1 MIKNST
7 FLIFCVISFLTF
19 NSLNAQLS
27 CPQIDKRNNGNG
39 QWASAPGDF
48 RPTYTQNNP
57 VNSNVSGTSY
67 QLVKVNPNTKTGGL
81 TIKWD
86 NLDVKNIPVITKVWH
101 TDVTGK
107 SLLLST
113 VFGPPAPVQSGEDK
127 AVYCFY
133 GTNLPSTGTLSLEFT
148 NPTTAIPLY
157 YCSFDAKKLE
167 YVNNPIITA
176 AYPTILTQPLS
187 KTEIGD
193 GSTSFSVVANDSYSY
208 KWQISSN
215 GTIWTDIN
223 GGDFVVT
230 SGTLK
235 ISNRLK
241 YNNYSFR
248 VVLSNLYGSVTSSSA
263 LLTIDNLPTVSFEGA
278 TKTCDVNLLSGVKVN
293 LTGISPWAIT
303 YKLNNEA
310 PITLTGITTPS
321 YIIPIQSSSDLTL
334 ALLSVSDKKYTNSN
348 ITNNIY
354 NSYVTPSINVNNI
367 NVLENETN
375 INLNFTT
382 SGLPDKYN
390 LTSIGNSITGLLSIV
405 NPISTSI
412 IQTQPLVVGN
422 YNYSIVVTNTNSNC
436 ISKAKTFSIIV
447 TEKPLSFKTQPTSIT
462 YLENGIARFG
472 SSSLNAKNYEWQV
485 KNSNDNTWVKLTS
498 NADFTVT
505 NDSLIIQ
512 NRKNH
517 NGEVYRLVLS
527 NNSSVLAS
535 DEVVLTI
542 DNLPTVAFEGATK
555 TCDVN
560 LLTGVKVN
568 LTGIS
573 PWTITYKL
581 NNEAP
586 ITLTGITTPSYIIPI
601 QSSSDLTLT
610 LLSVNDSKYTNSTL
624 NNNVYNAFVAPL
636 VLVNDITNQEGD
648 TSIILNFTTTGSP
661 DKYTLTASGNAIPGF
676 SLLENDINSTLI
688 KIQPLTVGNYNYTL
702 KVSNSITGCESSNV
716 PFTINA
722 LENQVS
728 LTKQPLDTSFFLLDG
743 TASIYASA
751 NNATNYTWQKSLD
764 QGKNWSL
771 IVNDSDFIIFKDSLL
786 IKNRMAHSKEMY
798 RVVYSNNS
806 GSVTSNPSLLYIE
819 QMPVAYF
826 KNTVHCDVDIVK
838 AVPVLFE
845 GLPPF
850 ELVYQVEGV
859 PGEEAHFVPNIKT
872 NVYNII
878 VGGLTKQTN
887 IKLLKVNNKRHVN
900 TNLTKD
906 ALFTSYKKNTITSFI
921 DTLIDE
927 ENKLVFKTTGDAYQT
942 FSVKNGTTTFPN
954 FAPINNAIIKDSSVV
969 FTLPNTGETPG
980 KYNFDITMNHTNG
993 ICYNSAR
1000 VYITAIQNKLAILTQ
1015 PTSQSYLENG
1025 NALFTLKSQ
1034 NSTSYLWQYTFNDGA
1049 TWNDISQGGNFIKVS
1064 KDTLE
1069 LANRLFYKNN
1079 KFRIVLYGKYE
1090 NVTSNVVTLSVER
1103 KPTAFFESSKKCYLP
1118 NAKSALVYLKGVA
1131 PFKISYVNE
1140 LGVTKTDSNIT
1151 KDVFNLIVDSTV
1163 NKLRLLSVSDSRF
1176 SNVALDSSNSII
1188 FYNKPVYRPYLKT
1201 ACAKDSLVELLFSGG
1216 SQPTSMTIKAG
1227 VNPIPG
1233 FASLIDVAFHQG
1245 YKLNLPKNLPLGT
1258 YGFAVVG
1265 NNANCSSDE
1274 VKINLSMN
1282 AIPVMNVSTDKTSIN
1297 QGDSVTLVA
1306 SGADVV
1312 RWSPVI
1318 GLNAPTAKTVNA
1330 KPDVTTIYTIFG
1342 YQNGC
1347 VGTDTVK
1354 ISVNSIPTTS
1364 SCTPLSLSILPQD
1377 IKFATCNNADGEVT
1391 FTISGG
1397 SANNK
1402 YRVRKKNNDGS
1413 FTTITNPSFAPL
1425 NNQLDEV
1432 KTVTITNL
1440 YSGTYDVFTFCGTDS
1455 RVTKVYNFSI
1465 SSPCDS
1471 VTKVDTTKN
1480 TTTPT
1485 PNYTCNDMVLT
1496 LDNTDVKPITC
1507 DYDFGSITFAIKG
1520 GSPNFTYRLRRRNQD
1535 NTYTI
1540 VTNPVYVSIGNKANE
1555 VKRITIDELT
1565 EGEYE
1570 LYVYCSQ
1577 DVTYFKSLSF
1587 YIYREGCRSLLKD
1600 VISYYSFDK
1609 NNNDSLARATA
1620 PVVVGA
1626 IKDVDNYG
1634 NSMAAFKVFNSN
1646 DQLTFKDFIDIDT
1659 MQEYSISF
1667 WYKLLE
1673 MPKYSGSTL
1682 ISIPNGTQTQRF
1694 EIVADKNGYL
1704 KVQFGKSSNSSTQNT
1719 SYKFQ
1724 PSTWNQIV
1732 LTHRQDSNIVFINDI
1747 QVASFVSSIL
1757 SDNNTDVVVGYDGK
1771 NKSLK
1776 FLFDEFKLYGK
1787 AITAQDIKDMYFAEV
1802 RENCSGIR
1810 LDIDVSENKLKFVV
1824 RNGSVNNKYRLR
1836 KKNSNG
1842 VFVSVY
1848 DQTFVSI
1855 YNKLGESRTI
1865 NTSNLSPGIYDIYA
1879 YCGSDSK
1886 KYQGYEFI
1894 VDNRGNSS
1902 IYKKITPTET
1912 IDLIEESKNETKE
1925 EIYVNVYPNP
1935 VENIINIDVLGS
1947 QNDIDKTIRLISSN
1961 GVIVHNET
1969 FNTSDSNTSINVE
1982 NFRAGVYFLEVHLP
1996 GNRIERKQIVIN

>member
-7 FLIFCVISFLTF
+7 FLFFCFISFLTC
-19 NSLNAQLS
+19 NTLYAQLS

-48 RPTYTQNNP
+48 RPTFTQNNP
-57 VNSNVSGTSY
+57 VNLNVSGTNY
-67 QLVKVNPNTKTGGL
+67 QFVKVNPNTKTGDL

-86 NLDVKNIPVITKVWH
+86 NLNVNNIPVITKVWH
-101 TDVTGK
+101 TDLSGK
-107 SLLLST
+107 TLLLST
-113 VFGPPAPVQSGEDK
+113 VFGPPAPVKSGEDK
-127 AVYCFY
+127 AIYCFY
-133 GTNLPSTGTLSLEFT
+133 GTNLPTIGTLSIEFT
-148 NPTTAIPLY
+148 DPITAKPLY
-157 YCSFDAKKLE
+157 FCSFDAKKLE
-167 YVNNPIITA
+167 YVSNPVITDA
-176 AYPTILTQPLS
+176 SPTILKQPLS

-208 KWQISSN
+208 RWQLSNN
-215 GTIWTDIN
+215 GTLWTDIN
-223 GGDFVVT
+223 GGDFIVSNGILQV
-230 SGTLK
+230 
-235 ISNRLK
+235 SNRLK

-263 LLTIDNLPTVSFEGA
+263 LLTIDNLPTVAFDGA
-278 TKTCDVNLLSGVKVN
+278 TKTCDVDLLSGVKVN
-293 LTGISPWAIT
+293 LTGISPWSIT
-303 YKLNNEA
+303 YKVNNDA
-310 PITLTGITTPS
+310 PITITGIATPS
-321 YIIPIQSSSDLTL
+321 HTLPVHSSSDITLT
-334 ALLSVSDKKYTNSN
+334 LLSVSDKKYSN
-348 ITNNIY
+348 ANIANNIY
-354 NSYVTPSINVNNI
+354 NAYATPSIDINNI
-367 NVLENETN
+367 NALENETN
-375 INLNFTT
+375 VNLDFTT
-382 SGLPDKYN
+382 SGSPDKYN
-390 LTSIGNSITGLLSIV
+390 LTSIGNSISGL
-405 NPISTSI
+405 TSI
-412 IQTQPLVVGN
+412 INSISSSTIQTQSLVVGN
-422 YNYSIVVTNTNSNC
+422 YNYSIVVTNTYSNC
-436 ISKAKTFSIIV
+436 ISKSKTFSIVV
-447 TEKPLSFKTQPTSIT
+447 TEKPLSFKTQPTSMT
-462 YLENGIARFG
+462 YLENGVARFG
-472 SSSLNAKNYEWQV
+472 SSSLNSKNYEWQV
-485 KNSNDNTWVKLTS
+485 KNSYTNNWVKLSSTG
-498 NADFTVT
+498 DFTIT
-505 NDSLIIQ
+505 SDSLIIQ

-517 NGEVYRLVLS
+517 NGEVYRVVLS

-535 DEVVLTI
+535 NEVVLTV
-542 DNLPTVAFEGATK
+542 DNLPTVAFDGATK
-555 TCDVN
+555 TCDVD
-560 LLTGVKVN
+560 LLSGVKVN

-573 PWTITYKL
+573 PWSITYNV
-581 NNEAP
+581 NNDSP
-586 ITLTGITTPSYIIPI
+586 ITITGITTPSYTIPV
-601 QSSSDLTLT
+601 QSSSDVTLT
-610 LLSVNDSKYTNSTL
+610 LLSVNDSKYSNSTI
-624 NNNVYNAFVAPL
+624 NNNIFNSFVTPL
-636 VLVNDITNQEGD
+636 VQVKNITCLENDTNITF
-648 TSIILNFTTTGSP
+648 NFTTSGSP
-661 DKYTLTASGNAIPGF
+661 DTYTLLASGNALPGL
-676 SLLENDINSTLI
+676 SLLENDINSTII
-688 KIQPLTVGNYNYTL
+688 KIQPLTVGIYNYTL
-702 KVSNSITGCESSNV
+702 KVSNLNTGCESSTV
-716 PFTINA
+716 PFTISV
-722 LENQVS
+722 LESQVS
-728 LTKQPLDTSFFLLDG
+728 LIMQPLDTSFFLLDG

-751 NNATNYTWQKSLD
+751 INATSYIWQKSID
-764 QGKNWSL
+764 QGINWSV
-771 IVNDSDFIIFKDSLL
+771 IVNDSDFLMFKDSLL
-786 IKNRMAHSKEMY
+786 IKNRMVHSKEMY
-798 RVVYSNNS
+798 RIIYSNS
-806 GSVTSNPSLLYIE
+806 LGSITSNPSLLYIE

-859 PGEEAHFVPNIKT
+859 PGEEAHFVPNIKM

-927 ENKLVFKTTGDAYQT
+927 ENKLVFKTTGDAYQM
-942 FSVKNGTTTFPN
+942 FSVKNGTSIFPN
-954 FAPINNAIIKDSSVV
+954 FSPINNAIIKDSSVI

-1025 NALFTLKSQ
+1025 NAIFTLKSQ

-1069 LANRLFYKNN
+1069 ITNRLFYKNN

-1090 NVTSNVVTLSVER
+1090 NVTSNFITLNVER
-1103 KPTAFFESSKKCYLP
+1103 KPTAFFESTKKCYLP
-1118 NAKSALVYLKGVA
+1118 NSKSTLVYLKGIA
-1131 PFKISYVNE
+1131 PFKLSYINE
-1140 LGVTKTDSNIT
+1140 FGVIKTDSNIT

-1176 SNVALDSSNSII
+1176 INVTLDSSNTIT
-1188 FYNKPVYRPYLKT
+1188 FYNKPVYRPYFKT
-1201 ACAKDSLVELLFSGG
+1201 ACIKDSLVELLFSGG
-1216 SQPTSMTIKAG
+1216 NQPTTMTIKAG

-1233 FASLIDVAFHQG
+1233 FAGLNDVTFHQG
-1245 YKLNLPKNLPLGT
+1245 YKLNLPKKLPIGT
-1258 YGFAVVG
+1258 YGFVVVG
-1265 NNANCSSDE
+1265 NNVNCSSDE
-1274 VKINLSMN
+1274 VKLNLSMN
-1282 AIPVMNVSTDKTSIN
+1282 TIPVMNASTDKTSIN

-1318 GLNAPTAKTVNA
+1318 GLNTPTAKTVYA

-1354 ISVNSIPTTS
+1354 ISVNSIPTSS
-1364 SCTPLSLSILPQD
+1364 SCNPLSLSVLQQD
-1377 IKFATCNNADGEVT
+1377 IKAASCNNADGQVT

-1402 YRVRKKNNDGS
+1402 YRIRKKNNDGS
-1413 FTTITNPSFAPL
+1413 FTTITTPAFAPL
-1425 NNQLDEV
+1425 NNQLDET
-1432 KTVTITNL
+1432 KTVTIPNL
-1440 YSGTYDVFTFCGTDS
+1440 YSGTYDIFTFCGTDS

-1471 VTKVDTTKN
+1471 VTKVDTVKN
-1480 TTTPT
+1480 TPT
-1485 PNYTCNDMVLT
+1485 PSTNYTCDDMVLT
-1496 LDNTDVKPITC
+1496 LDNTDIKPITC
-1507 DYDFGSITFAIKG
+1507 NYDFGSVTFAIQG

-1535 NTYTI
+1535 NSYII

-1587 YIYREGCRSLLKD
+1587 YIYKEGCRSLLKD

-1609 NNNDSLARATA
+1609 NNNDSLARATS

-1626 IKDVDNYG
+1626 VKDVDNYG

-1646 DQLTFKDFIDIDT
+1646 DQLAFKDFIDIDT
-1659 MQEYSISF
+1659 MREYSISF

-1673 MPKYSGSTL
+1673 MPKYNGSTL

-1704 KVQFGKSSNSSTQNT
+1704 KIQFGKSINSFTQNT

-1732 LTHRQDSNIVFINDI
+1732 ITHRQDSNIVFVNDI
-1747 QVASFVSSIL
+1747 QVASFVSSVL

-1787 AITAQDIKDMYFAEV
+1787 SISVQDVKDMYYSEV

-1836 KKNSNG
+1836 KKNSSG

-1865 NTSNLSPGIYDIYA
+1865 NTSNLNPGIYDIYA

-1912 IDLIEESKNETKE
+1912 IDLIKESNDETKE

-1947 QNDIDKTIRLISSN
+1947 QSDVDKTIRLISSN